1 MTRRRSILSLFAVG
15 VLFLCSAIDA
25 GAVGTR
31 SFLLDSEE
39 DYDGGDLKGVAIDST
54 GKLRA
59 GLNLGATSISDA
71 TAVWSALPMPDGSVL
86 LGTGNEGKLLRVTGA
101 ATKVVAETKA
111 LVITSLAQAWGGA
124 VVMGTLPEGKV
135 LKLDGDK
142 VSELVKLKD
151 TEHVWQVAFDAKANV
166 LYAATGP
173 EGKLYRITAGGQAQV
188 YFDAE
193 EQHLMSVVVAP
204 DGTVYTGASD
214 KAKLYKVTGPGRAS
228 VLYDFARTEVRAL
241 ALGPKGELYA
251 IANEIKGGP
260 LAPPKSK
267 ATRAAGPSEAP
278 KPTKGTGTL
287 FRFAPDGT
295 PEQLL
300 DDDKEH
306 YVSLTVGDD
315 GQPYVGT
322 GAEGKIYTIDANHN
336 SVLVADTDERQI
348 GAISLTGKTRFVAG
362 SDPVVYHAVRGV
374 GGTDAVWT
382 SKVLDAGL
390 RAQFGR
396 LTWDAEG
403 NVDISTRT
411 GNTAEPD
418 DTWSDWSRDL
428 TAPAVV
434 GSPAGRYLQ
443 VRARWTRDPKA
454 VLREVRIPFITDNLR
469 AVLTE
474 VTAESPAGPEDSGKL
489 EESGGPISDKAETK
503 VNLKWKLDNPDK
515 DKMRYRVSY
524 QLIGTNEWYDALK
537 PSERLTSESYTW
549 ETADLP
555 EGRYRIRVVASDELS
570 NPPTRAKNHRLESGV
585 VLVDNTPPAIA
596 ELRAA
601 GRVIDGVVL
610 DGVGPIQRIEVSV
623 AGSEEW
629 YPFYPKDGIFDEQ
642 REEFTADISGFAPG
656 GAVLVSVR
664 AYDSANNFVVRHVS
678 VR

>member
-1 MTRRRSILSLFAVG
+1 MIRRRSTLAALA
-15 VLFLCSAIDA
+15 LLLCSAIEA

-31 SFLLDSEE
+31 SFLLDSED

-59 GLNLGATSISDA
+59 GLNLGATNISDA
-71 TAVWSALPMPDGSVL
+71 TTVWSALPMPDGSVL

-101 ATKVVAETKA
+101 TSKVVAETKA

-142 VSELVKLKD
+142 VSDLVKLKD

-241 ALGPKGELYA
+241 AMGPKGELYA
-251 IANEIKGGP
+251 IANEIKGGTQAP
-260 LAPPKSK
+260 LK
-267 ATRAAGPSEAP
+267 AKPTRAAGPGESP
-278 KPTKGTGTL
+278 KPVKGTGTL
-287 FRFAPDGT
+287 YRFAPDGT

-300 DDDKEH
+300 DDSKEH

-348 GAISLTGKTRFVAG
+348 GAISLAGKTRFVAG
-362 SDPVVYHAVRGV
+362 SDPVVYHTVRGV

-403 NVDISTRT
+403 NIDISTRT

-443 VRARWTRDPKA
+443 VRARWSRDPKA
-454 VLREVRIPFITDNLR
+454 VLREIRIPFVTDNLR
-469 AVLTE
+469 AVLKE
-474 VTAESPAGPEDSGKL
+474 VTAESGASPRDSSKL
-489 EESGGPISDKAETK
+489 EESGGPISDKSNSK
-503 VNLKWKLDNPDK
+503 VNLKWKVDNPDK
-515 DKMRYRVSY
+515 DKLRYRVSY

-537 PSERLTSESYTW
+537 PNEILTSENYSW

-555 EGRYRIRVVASDELS
+555 EGRYRIRVSASDELS

-585 VLVDNTPPAIA
+585 VLVDNTPPTIA
-596 ELRAA
+596 DLRAN
-601 GRVIDGVVL
+601 GRVIEGVVV

-629 YPFYPKDGIFDEQ
+629 FPFYPKDGIFDEQ
-642 REEFTADISGFAPG
+642 REEFTADISAFAPA
-656 GAVLVSVR
+656 GALLVSVR

>member
-1 MTRRRSILSLFAVG
+1 MTRRRSLLAA
-15 VLFLCSAIDA
+15 LALLLCSAVEA

-59 GLNLGATSISDA
+59 GLNLGATAVSDA

-86 LGTGNEGKLLRVTGA
+86 LGTGNEGKLLRLTGA

-111 LVITSLAQAWGGA
+111 LVITSLVQAWGGA

-151 TEHVWQVAFDAKANV
+151 TEHVWQVAFDSKANV

-251 IANEIKGGP
+251 IANEIKGGTQ
-260 LAPPKSK
+260 APPKSK
-267 ATRAAGPSEAP
+267 GTRPAGPSETP
-278 KPTKGTGTL
+278 KPTKGSGTL
-287 FRFAPDGT
+287 YRFAPDGT

-322 GAEGKIYTIDANHN
+322 GAEGKIYTIDQNHN

-348 GAISLTGKTRFVAG
+348 GALSLTGKTRFVAS
-362 SDPVVYHAVRGV
+362 SDPVVVHPVRGV

-396 LTWDAEG
+396 LSWDAEG
-403 NVDISTRT
+403 ALDISTRT

-443 VRARWTRDPKA
+443 VRARWSRDPKA
-454 VLREVRIPFITDNLR
+454 VLREVRIPFVTDNLR

-474 VTAESPAGPEDSGKL
+474 VTAESPASQDDSSKL
-489 EESGGPISDKAETK
+489 EESGGPISDKADTK

-515 DKMRYRVSY
+515 DKMRYRVAY
-524 QLIGTNEWYDALK
+524 QLIGTNEWYDVLK
-537 PSERLTSESYTW
+537 PTELLTSENYTW
-549 ETADLP
+549 DTADLP
-555 EGRYRIRVVASDELS
+555 EGRYRIRVSASDELS

-585 VLVDNTPPAIA
+585 VLVDNTPPAIVD
-596 ELRAA
+596 LRAT
-601 GRVIDGVVL
+601 GRVLDGVVL

-642 REEFTADISGFAPG
+642 REEFTADISGFAAG
-656 GAVLVSVR
+656 GALLVSVR

-678 VR
+678 VK